1 MYVGVSE
8 GGCRFIFLTVI
19 FLTLKIVTTDF
30 YVKFL
35 LDSGMNNAKFT

>member
-8 GGCRFIFLTVI
+8 GGCRLIFLTVNCNYW
-19 FLTLKIVTTDF
+19 L

-35 LDSGMNNAKFT
+35 LNSGTETAKFT